1 MPVPRTT
8 RWPLDPHTRAKHQ
21 ILRWYLDAWLPIM
34 ASWNGR
40 IIFLDGFAGPG
51 RYAGGEEGS
60 PLIALRALLE
70 HPHMKSLPPGAE
82 IRFHFVEERKDR
94 VASLEAEIAEFKAA
108 DPLPQGVHVH
118 VARARFDRYL
128 GDILD
133 GLEKAGKLIA
143 PTFAFIDPFGFSGVP
158 MTLMR
163 RLGANP
169 RCEVL
174 ISFMYES
181 ITRWA
186 AHPDP
191 KIQAHLDDLFG
202 TSQWRGLADEAD
214 PDRRR
219 DGLVELYRRQ
229 LMAAGFPYALEFELR
244 DKGNRTEYFL
254 CFGTKSLKGL
264 AAMKRAM
271 WKADPAGGKT
281 FSDYI
286 AFNPQLALIPA
297 GGPSLPLG
305 DLLISRFKGRG
316 WTSIEDIEEFVLT
329 ETIYSESMHLKRKTL
344 APMERVRS
352 ITVRRPAGK
361 RNIPGQYPPGTTIL
375 FADRPPS
382 T

>member
-21 ILRWYLDAWLPIM
+21 ILRSYLDAWLPIM
-34 ASWNGR
+34 AKWNGR

-51 RYAGGEEGS
+51 RYAEGEEGS

-70 HPHMKSLPPGAE
+70 HPHMTPLPSGTE
-82 IRFHFVEERKDR
+82 IRFHFVEEQKDR
-94 VASLEAEIAEFKAA
+94 VASLEAEIADFKTGH
-108 DPLPQGVHVH
+108 PLPTDVHVH
-118 VARARFDRYL
+118 VAQGRFDSYL
-128 GDILD
+128 GAILD
-133 GLEKAGKLIA
+133 RLEKTGTQIA

-158 MTLMR
+158 MELIR

-169 RCEVL
+169 KCEVL

-202 TSQWRGLADEAD
+202 TPDWRALAAETD

-219 DGLVELYRRQ
+219 DGLVDLYRRQ
-229 LMAAGFPYALEFELR
+229 LMTAGFPYVLEFELR

-271 WKADPAGGKT
+271 WKADPEGGKA

-286 AFNPQLALIPA
+286 ALNPELALVPA
-297 GGPSLPLG
+297 GAPGQPLS
-305 DLLISRFKGRG
+305 DLLVACFRGRG
-316 WTSIEDIEEFVLT
+316 WTAIEDIEQFVLT
-329 ETIYSESMHLKRKTL
+329 ETIYSEPRF
-344 APMERVRS
+344 
-352 ITVRRPAGK
+352 RRGVE
-361 RNIPGQYPPGTTIL
+361 
-375 FADRPPS
+375 S
-382 T
+382 

>member
-34 ASWNGR
+34 AKWNGR
-40 IIFLDGFAGPG
+40 IIFVDGFAGPG

-70 HPHMKSLPPGAE
+70 HPHMTPLPSAAE
-82 IRFHFVEERKDR
+82 VRFHFVEEQKDR
-94 VASLEAEIAEFKAA
+94 VASLEAEIAKFRVLH
-108 DPLPQGVHVH
+108 PLPQGVNVH
-118 VARARFDRYL
+118 VAHGRFDAYL
-128 GDILD
+128 GAILD
-133 GLEKAGKLIA
+133 SLEKAGKLIA

-158 MTLMR
+158 MALMR

-169 RCEVL
+169 KCEVL

-191 KIQAHLDDLFG
+191 KIQGHLDDLFG
-202 TSQWRGLADEAD
+202 TAGWRGIAAETD

-219 DGLVELYRRQ
+219 DGLVELYRRK
-229 LMAAGFPYALEFELR
+229 LIAAGFPYVLEFELR
-244 DKGNRTEYFL
+244 DRGNRTEYFL

-271 WKADPAGGKT
+271 WKADPEGGKA

-286 AFNPQLALIPA
+286 ALNPQLTLVPA
-297 GGPSLPLG
+297 GVPGQPLS
-305 DLLISRFKGRG
+305 DLLVARFKGRG
-316 WTSIEDIEEFVLT
+316 WTPIEDIEKFVLT
-329 ETIYSESMHLKRKTL
+329 DTIYSESMHLKRKTL
-344 APMERVRS
+344 APMERAKS
-352 ITVRRPAGK
+352 IVVRRPAGK
-361 RNIPGQYPPGTTIL
+361 KSIPGQYPPGTAIR
-375 FADRPPS
+375 FPDH
-382 T
+382 